1 MNFMQLV
8 DKGLEW
14 TDFGENLLFGSAGP
28 WTGFGAEFLKTV
40 AEKTGLLFVEIE
52 ALGIVLFIDSVENE
66 IKIGL
71 NVIEHLINLCDSL
84 RDFSILYFTY
94 LNNINTGLFNGL
106 NMTVSD
112 LFNVGNQFRIVF
124 VEGLPLGVESCANI
138 IELRRLLVILL
149 FELSEIS
156 R

>member
-1 MNFMQLV
+1 
-8 DKGLEW
+8 
-14 TDFGENLLFGSAGP
+14 
-28 WTGFGAEFLKTV
+28 V